1 MSKRRISL
9 IWTFDRIIPK
19 EEFSRVKAEF
29 ENDFLMKNAFCK
41 ICKKMFSSVIN
52 YKSHVKR
59 MHGENFEGVI
69 KCDLCEGNFVD
80 EKCLEK
86 HRYTLHPEQ
95 YSPPDDFDK
104 RSLNKSHSNLKRKF
118 SDTLDS
124 TIDENFERMT
134 PSPKTPPP
142 IGYFECQSL
151 LDNSQPCLKAFD
163 NVLAAMKHTI
173 RAHGSLKF
181 TTGFFH
187 NDDLL
192 PYFLRLTKE
201 EYEISK
207 KKYVQSIFCQYCEKQ
222 FDHRSIYSAHMKN
235 MHENGEFKCSDCGA
249 PFTKQVLV

>member
-1 MSKRRISL
+1 
-9 IWTFDRIIPK
+9 
-19 EEFSRVKAEF
+19 
-29 ENDFLMKNAFCK
+29 
-41 ICKKMFSSVIN
+41 MFSSVIN

-59 MHGENFEGVI
+59 MHGENFGGEI

-80 EKCLEK
+80 EKSLEK
-86 HRYTLHPEQ
+86 HRYTLHPDQ

-151 LDNSQPCLKAFD
+151 LDNAKPCLKAFD